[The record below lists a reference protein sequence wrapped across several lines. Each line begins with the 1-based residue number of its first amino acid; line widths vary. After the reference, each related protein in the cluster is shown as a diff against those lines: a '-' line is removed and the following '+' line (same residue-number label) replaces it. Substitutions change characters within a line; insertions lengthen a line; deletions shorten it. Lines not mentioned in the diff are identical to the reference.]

1 MTKKVL
7 IIIGVV
13 VYLCLAVPAAY
24 GLVRFFTSDV
34 TGGKCVKEFT
44 VDKFHRTQGVVHI
57 PSTVIEIAGT
67 QVVIQNMT
75 CAEFKNQ
82 KEVNVFRYAHPYFS
96 TYSILIL
103 VSTLTV
109 ILVWPIAGFF
119 NKISLKYEAWQENRK
134 KK

>member
-1 MTKKVL
+1 
-7 IIIGVV
+7 
-13 VYLCLAVPAAY
+13 
-24 GLVRFFTSDV
+24 
-34 TGGKCVKEFT
+34 VKEFT

-57 PSTVIEIAGT
+57 PSTVIEIDGT

-75 CAEFKNQ
+75 CAEFKTK

-109 ILVWPIAGFF
+109 ILVWPIAGLF